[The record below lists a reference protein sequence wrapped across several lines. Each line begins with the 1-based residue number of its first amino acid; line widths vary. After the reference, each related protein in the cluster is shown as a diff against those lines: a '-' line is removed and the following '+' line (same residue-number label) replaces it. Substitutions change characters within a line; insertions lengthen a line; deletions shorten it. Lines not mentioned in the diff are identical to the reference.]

1 MKTMTKKHALLQCA
15 FYALNVEEA
24 LTAKV
29 LEACFESTYTNN
41 SIYPEQ
47 LKLWVNAF
55 NRSLDEANGL
65 ANEFFNDE
73 FLQELKTLYTKVLK
87 ISKNWVQD
95 AQDILLDIDVDN
107 L

>member
-1 MKTMTKKHALLQCA
+1 MTKKHALLQCA
-15 FYALNVEEA
+15 FYTLNVEEA
-24 LTAKV
+24 LPAKV

-41 SIYPEQ
+41 SIFPEQ

-55 NRSLDEANGL
+55 NRSLDEANDYST
-65 ANEFFNDE
+65 DE
-73 FLQELKTLYTKVLK
+73 FRQELTILYTKVLK